1 MKRKAWIIGASTG
14 IGAAVADELTA
25 KGWDVVR
32 SSRSQGE
39 IRIDVSDDA
48 SVIDA
53 ANRYQEAHGNFDLV
67 LVMAGFW
74 QRMSAKQF
82 DLEVFKE
89 HNNTNNVGLARC
101 VAAVL
106 PRMIAQN
113 SGTLIGV
120 SSVAGFRGLPGS
132 SGYGPSKA
140 AQINLLEIKPDL
152 TDLVSPEIQLTP
164 QLVIKMKYP
173 EFGNVKE
180 SLTMDNITDIT
191 FNMIANSVEYI
202 YDGEQFYYANEAEP
216 GEMLEF
222 IESLNQEQFEKIENF
237 FNNLPKMTK
246 NINLKCGKCGFDH
259 TIEVEG
265 LENFFG

>member
-14 IGAAVADELTA
+14 IGAAVADELAA

-39 IRIDVSDDA
+39 IRIDVSDDV
-48 SVIDA
+48 SVVDA
-53 ANRYQEAHGNFDLV
+53 ANKYQEVHGNFDLV

-74 QRMSAKQF
+74 KRMSAKQF

-106 PRMIAQN
+106 PKMINQN

-140 AQINLLEIKPDL
+140 AQINFLESL
-152 TDLVSPEIQLTP
+152 RTDLQDTNVQIQTVSPGFVKTPMTDVNTFPMPFIISAEKAAKIIVKGIEKKKAEIVFPTP
-164 QLVIKMKYP
+164 MAISMKLSRLVPASIW
-173 EFGNVKE
+173 
-180 SLTMDNITDIT
+180 
-191 FNMIANSVEYI
+191 
-202 YDGEQFYYANEAEP
+202 
-216 GEMLEF
+216 
-222 IESLNQEQFEKIENF
+222 
-237 FNNLPKMTK
+237 PKLFK
-246 NINLKCGKCGFDH
+246 KG
-259 TIEVEG
+259 
-265 LENFFG
+265 

>member
-14 IGAAVADELTA
+14 IGAAVADELAA

-39 IRIDVSDDA
+39 IRIDVSNDA
-48 SVIDA
+48 SVVDA

-106 PRMIAQN
+106 PKMINQN

-140 AQINLLEIKPDL
+140 AQINFLESL
-152 TDLVSPEIQLTP
+152 RTDLQDTNVLIQTVSPGFVKTPMTDVNTFPMPFIISAEKAAKIIVKGIEKKKAEIVFPTP
-164 QLVIKMKYP
+164 MAISMKLSRLVPASIW
-173 EFGNVKE
+173 
-180 SLTMDNITDIT
+180 
-191 FNMIANSVEYI
+191 
-202 YDGEQFYYANEAEP
+202 
-216 GEMLEF
+216 
-222 IESLNQEQFEKIENF
+222 
-237 FNNLPKMTK
+237 PKLFK
-246 NINLKCGKCGFDH
+246 KG
-259 TIEVEG
+259 
-265 LENFFG
+265 

>member
-48 SVIDA
+48 SVVDA
-53 ANRYQEAHGNFDLV
+53 TNRYQEAHGNFDLV

-106 PRMIAQN
+106 PKMINQN

-140 AQINLLEIKPDL
+140 AQINFLESL
-152 TDLVSPEIQLTP
+152 RTDLQDTNVLIQTVSPGFVKTPMTDVNTFPMPFIISAEKAAKIIVKGIEKKKAEIVFPTP
-164 QLVIKMKYP
+164 MAISMKLSRLVPASIW
-173 EFGNVKE
+173 
-180 SLTMDNITDIT
+180 
-191 FNMIANSVEYI
+191 
-202 YDGEQFYYANEAEP
+202 
-216 GEMLEF
+216 
-222 IESLNQEQFEKIENF
+222 
-237 FNNLPKMTK
+237 PKLFK
-246 NINLKCGKCGFDH
+246 KG
-259 TIEVEG
+259 
-265 LENFFG
+265 

>member
-14 IGAAVADELTA
+14 IGAAVADELVA

-48 SVIDA
+48 SVLNA
-53 ANRYQEAHGNFDLV
+53 AEKYQEAHGEFDLV

-74 QRMSAKQF
+74 KRMSAKQF

-101 VAAVL
+101 AAAVL
-106 PRMIAQN
+106 PKMIN
-113 SGTLIGV
+113 HNRGTFIGV

-140 AQINLLEIKPDL
+140 AQINFLESL
-152 TDLVSPEIQLTP
+152 RTDLQDTNVLIQTVSPGFVKTP
-164 QLVIKMKYP
+164 MTDVNTFPMPFIITAEKAAKIIVKGIEKERVDIVFPTPMAISMKLARLVPAAIW
-173 EFGNVKE
+173 
-180 SLTMDNITDIT
+180 
-191 FNMIANSVEYI
+191 
-202 YDGEQFYYANEAEP
+202 
-216 GEMLEF
+216 
-222 IESLNQEQFEKIENF
+222 
-237 FNNLPKMTK
+237 PKLFK
-246 NINLKCGKCGFDH
+246 KG
-259 TIEVEG
+259 
-265 LENFFG
+265 

>member
-1 MKRKAWIIGASTG
+1 MTRKAWIIGASSG
-14 IGAAVADELTA
+14 IGAAVADELAA

-39 IRIDVSDDA
+39 IRIDVSDDV
-48 SVIDA
+48 SVVDA
-53 ANRYQEAHGNFDLV
+53 ANKYQEVHGNFDLV

-74 QRMSAKQF
+74 KRMSAKQF

-106 PRMIAQN
+106 PKMINQN

-140 AQINLLEIKPDL
+140 AQINFLESL
-152 TDLVSPEIQLTP
+152 RTDLQDTNVLIQTVSPGFVKTPMTDVNTFPMPFIISAEKAAKIIVKGIEKKKAEIVFPTP
-164 QLVIKMKYP
+164 MAISMKLSRLVPASIW
-173 EFGNVKE
+173 
-180 SLTMDNITDIT
+180 
-191 FNMIANSVEYI
+191 
-202 YDGEQFYYANEAEP
+202 
-216 GEMLEF
+216 
-222 IESLNQEQFEKIENF
+222 
-237 FNNLPKMTK
+237 PKLFK
-246 NINLKCGKCGFDH
+246 KG
-259 TIEVEG
+259 
-265 LENFFG
+265 

>member
-14 IGAAVADELTA
+14 IGAAVADELNA

-32 SSRSQGE
+32 SSRSQGD

-48 SVIDA
+48 SVVEA
-53 ANRYQEAHGNFDLV
+53 ANKYEETYGAFDLV

-74 QRMSAKQF
+74 KRMSAKQF
-82 DLEVFKE
+82 DLEIFKE

-106 PRMIAQN
+106 PKMIAQN

-140 AQINLLEIKPDL
+140 AQINFLESL
-152 TDLVSPEIQLTP
+152 RTDLQQTNVIVQTVSPGFVKTPMTDVNTFPMPFIISAEKAAKIIVKGIEKKKAEIVFPTP
-164 QLVIKMKYP
+164 MAISMKLARLVPAAIW
-173 EFGNVKE
+173 
-180 SLTMDNITDIT
+180 
-191 FNMIANSVEYI
+191 
-202 YDGEQFYYANEAEP
+202 
-216 GEMLEF
+216 
-222 IESLNQEQFEKIENF
+222 
-237 FNNLPKMTK
+237 PKLFK
-246 NINLKCGKCGFDH
+246 KG
-259 TIEVEG
+259 
-265 LENFFG
+265 

>member
-25 KGWDVVR
+25 KGWEVVR

-39 IRIDVSDDA
+39 IRIDVSDDN
-48 SVIDA
+48 SVVEA
-53 ANRYQEAHGNFDLV
+53 ANKYQEAHGAFDLV

-106 PRMIAQN
+106 PKMIEQN

-120 SSVAGFRGLPGS
+120 SSVAGFRGLPGA

-140 AQINLLEIKPDL
+140 AQINFLESL
-152 TDLVSPEIQLTP
+152 RTDLINTNVIVQTVSPGFVKTPMTDVNKFPMPFIISAEQAAKIIVKGIEKEKAEIVFPTP
-164 QLVIKMKYP
+164 MAISMKLARLVPASIW
-173 EFGNVKE
+173 
-180 SLTMDNITDIT
+180 
-191 FNMIANSVEYI
+191 
-202 YDGEQFYYANEAEP
+202 
-216 GEMLEF
+216 
-222 IESLNQEQFEKIENF
+222 
-237 FNNLPKMTK
+237 PKLFK
-246 NINLKCGKCGFDH
+246 KG
-259 TIEVEG
+259 
-265 LENFFG
+265 

>member
-1 MKRKAWIIGASTG
+1 MTRKAWIIGASTG
-14 IGAAVADELTA
+14 IGAAVADELAA

-53 ANRYQEAHGNFDLV
+53 ANKYQEVHGNFDLV

-74 QRMSAKQF
+74 KRMSAKQF

-106 PRMIAQN
+106 PKMINQN

-140 AQINLLEIKPDL
+140 AQINFLESL
-152 TDLVSPEIQLTP
+152 RTDLQDTNVQIQTVSPGFVKTPMTDVNTFPMPFIISAEKAAKIIVKGIEKKKAEIVFPIPMAISMKLSR
-164 QLVIKMKYP
+164 LVPASIW
-173 EFGNVKE
+173 
-180 SLTMDNITDIT
+180 
-191 FNMIANSVEYI
+191 
-202 YDGEQFYYANEAEP
+202 
-216 GEMLEF
+216 
-222 IESLNQEQFEKIENF
+222 
-237 FNNLPKMTK
+237 PKLFK
-246 NINLKCGKCGFDH
+246 KG
-259 TIEVEG
+259 
-265 LENFFG
+265 

>member
-39 IRIDVSDDA
+39 IRIDVSNDG
-48 SVIDA
+48 SVVEA
-53 ANRYQEAHGNFDLV
+53 ANKYQAAHGAFDLV

-74 QRMSAKQF
+74 QRMSVKQF

-106 PRMIAQN
+106 PKMIAQN

-120 SSVAGFRGLPGS
+120 SSVAGFRGLPGA

-140 AQINLLEIKPDL
+140 AQINFLESL
-152 TDLVSPEIQLTP
+152 RTDLRNTNVIVQTVAPGFVKTPMTDVNKFPMPFIISAERAAKIIVKGIEKEKTEIVFPTP
-164 QLVIKMKYP
+164 MAISMK
-173 EFGNVKE
+173 
-180 SLTMDNITDIT
+180 L
-191 FNMIANSVEYI
+191 AR
-202 YDGEQFYYANEAEP
+202 
-216 GEMLEF
+216 L
-222 IESLNQEQFEKIENF
+222 
-237 FNNLPKMTK
+237 LPASIWPKLFK
-246 NINLKCGKCGFDH
+246 KG
-259 TIEVEG
+259 
-265 LENFFG
+265 

>member
-48 SVIDA
+48 SVVDA

-106 PRMIAQN
+106 PKMINQN

-140 AQINLLEIKPDL
+140 AQINLLESL
-152 TDLVSPEIQLTP
+152 RTDLQDTNVLIQTVSPGFVKTPMTDVNTFPMPFIISADKAAKIIVKGIEKKKAEIVFPTP
-164 QLVIKMKYP
+164 MAILMKLSRLVPASIW
-173 EFGNVKE
+173 
-180 SLTMDNITDIT
+180 
-191 FNMIANSVEYI
+191 
-202 YDGEQFYYANEAEP
+202 
-216 GEMLEF
+216 
-222 IESLNQEQFEKIENF
+222 
-237 FNNLPKMTK
+237 PKLFK
-246 NINLKCGKCGFDH
+246 KR
-259 TIEVEG
+259 
-265 LENFFG
+265 